1 MDLIYLGV
9 GLLIGALAAWLIA
22 KYRFAA
28 EQGKL
33 SEEEIKERYVLREV
47 HHQLQMQADLHRDD
61 LLDKEQELR
70 RLGGLLSAREQE
82 VQHLEQKVNTQK
94 QELAELQQ
102 RLTTEF
108 ENIANRLL
116 EEKSEK
122 FVRQNQQ
129 QLHDILLPLRE
140 KIREFESG
148 IEKRYIEEA
157 KDKVSLKKEI
167 EQLRDLNLQLSQD
180 ANNLVS
186 ALRGESKTQG
196 DWGEFRLELLLEKAG
211 LVKGIH
217 YQTQA
222 NFKDNE
228 GKDKRPDFI
237 INLPDNKHLIID
249 SKVSLVA
256 YERYFNAEDP
266 KAEATHLKAHVD
278 SIRSHIR
285 DLNSKN
291 YQQLYQI
298 NSPDYLLLFVPIEPA
313 FALALQKDQQLF
325 IDALDKNIV
334 LVTTSTLLATMR
346 TVSYI
351 WKQEKQKT
359 SVLEIARQSGLLYDK
374 FVNFINDLKSVG
386 QRLDSARSAYHD
398 AMNKLVDSR
407 KYGDTLVGRAERIRE
422 LGARTSKSLPKEL
435 LDQVEALEEPASE
448 AGNEAASDE

>member
-1 MDLIYLGV
+1 MDLIYLAI
-9 GLLIGALAAWLIA
+9 GLLLGAIATWFIA
-22 KYRFAA
+22 KYKFAA
-28 EQGKL
+28 ESGKL
-33 SEEEIKERYVLREV
+33 SQEQIKERYVHREV
-47 HHQLQMQADLHRDD
+47 HDQLQMQADLHRDD

-70 RLGGLLSAREQE
+70 RLGSTLSASQQE
-82 VQHLEQKVNTQK
+82 IDHLQEKVATQK
-94 QELAELQQ
+94 QEVLELQQ

-116 EEKSEK
+116 EEKSQK

-129 QLHDILLPLRE
+129 QLSDILLPLRE
-140 KIREFESG
+140 KIRDFEDG
-148 IEKRYIEEA
+148 IEKRYIEET

-167 EQLRDLNLQLSQD
+167 EQLRDLNMQLSQD

-211 LVKGIH
+211 LVKNIH
-217 YQTQA
+217 YQTQS

-228 GKDKRPDFI
+228 GKDKRPDCI
-237 INLPDNKHLIID
+237 INLPEGKHLIID
-249 SKVSLVA
+249 SKVSLTA
-256 YERYFNAEDP
+256 YERYFS
-266 KAEATHLKAHVD
+266 ATTPEEQAPHLKAHID

-285 DLNSKN
+285 DLSSKN

-313 FALALQKDQQLF
+313 FAIALQKDQQLF
-325 IDALDKNIV
+325 LDALDKNIV

-374 FVNFINDLKSVG
+374 FVNFIDDLKSVG
-386 QRLDSARSAYHD
+386 QRLDSARSSYHD

-407 KYGDTLVGRAERIRE
+407 KYGDTLVGRAERIKE

-435 LDQVEALEEPASE
+435 LDQVEALEKPAGEGSS
-448 AGNEAASDE
+448 AVSDE